1 MYAEQNLSKKS
12 SKMLLIYFWKIAKA
26 PTRPNGITTYLN
38 NPNLVRNAVFHSS
51 PFLMQSL

>member
-26 PTRPNGITTYLN
+26 FAKLNGIITHLN
-38 NPNLVRNAVFHSS
+38 NPNLVRNAIFHLF
-51 PFLMQSL
+51 PFLIQNL